1 MRMRGNSHKLQKDKL
16 KLGIQKK
23 IICMVSGTVVQ
34 RGCEISILGYAQNTT
49 RQELKQLDLTMK
61 LALL

>member
-1 MRMRGNSHKLQKDKL
+1 
-16 KLGIQKK
+16 
-23 IICMVSGTVVQ
+23 MVSGTVVQ
-34 RGCEISILGYAQNTT
+34 RGCEISILGYTQNTT